1 MGSTLQALVTQPYKH
16 GFLTDIESYFIPK
29 GLDEEVIRLIS
40 KKKNELEWMLDF
52 GLQADLTG

>member
-29 GLDEEVIRLIS
+29 GLDEEIIRLIS
-40 KKKNELEWMLDF
+40 KKKK
-52 GLQADLTG
+52 